1 MTYDI
6 ESVFAHYRLLQIVKL
21 FPVEY
26 FAGEENIVKWPFGP
40 AESCKENAPETI
52 ALAGCNRALRRLLLP
67 VMFRDCH
74 FGEADPTGKYAKRLE
89 DLARESGELLGCIRC
104 VLQTCR
110 CSRWRL
116 K

>member
-1 MTYDI
+1 MTHDI
-6 ESVFAHYRLLQIVKL
+6 ESVYAHYRLLQIVKL

-26 FAGEENIVKWPFGP
+26 IAGEKSVVKWPFGP

-74 FGEADPTGKYAKRLE
+74 FGEAHPTGKYAKRLE
-89 DLARESGELLGCIRC
+89 DLARESGELLGCIR
-104 VLQTCR
+104 
-110 CSRWRL
+110 
-116 K
+116 